1 MLREGA
7 PWCIAMFT
15 GSVAVCITAGGTIAA
30 SSRASRRPETG
41 WRGEV
46 ITVIRVAD
54 GEVGEHRCQSDVPGP
69 MQRPQT
75 SAYQRLG
82 EKCSS

>member
-1 MLREGA
+1 MLREEA

-15 GSVAVCITAGGTIAA
+15 GSVAVRITAGGTIAH

-54 GEVGEHRCQSDVPGP
+54 GEV
-69 MQRPQT
+69 
-75 SAYQRLG
+75 
-82 EKCSS
+82 